1 MLNLELCWEEF
12 ENKIF
17 TLLSCLYI
25 FVFETLKMI
34 ESFRWVLFLR
44 WVMWPLGLIGFCSQS
59 RLKSDKEN
67 RLILQE
73 KYYTKCANNGI
84 CWHKGD
90 KYNVNQY
97 FVFRKDKLF
106 FADNYGSWPV
116 HVSGL
121 GNSHYRSCLF
131 FSEPVQNSEKKWLP

>member
-1 MLNLELCWEEF
+1 MLNLKLCWEEF

-25 FVFETLKMI
+25 LYLKLWRWSKAFVWYCFSGE
-34 ESFRWVLFLR
+34 W
-44 WVMWPLGLIGFCSQS
+44 LIGICSQS

-97 FVFRKDKLF
+97 FVFKKDKLF

>member
-1 MLNLELCWEEF
+1 MLRRIW
-12 ENKIF
+12 KQDIYS
-17 TLLSCLYI
+17 TWLSIY

-97 FVFRKDKLF
+97 FVFKKDKLF
-106 FADNYGSWPV
+106 FVDNYGSWPV

>member
-1 MLNLELCWEEF
+1 MLRRIW
-12 ENKIF
+12 KQDIYS
-17 TLLSCLYI
+17 TWLSIY

-90 KYNVNQY
+90 KYDVNQY
-97 FVFRKDKLF
+97 FVFKKDKLF

>member
-1 MLNLELCWEEF
+1 
-12 ENKIF
+12 
-17 TLLSCLYI
+17 
-25 FVFETLKMI
+25 
-34 ESFRWVLFLR
+34 
-44 WVMWPLGLIGFCSQS
+44 MWPLGLIRFCSQS

-97 FVFRKDKLF
+97 FVFKKDKLF
-106 FADNYGSWPV
+106 FADNYGS
-116 HVSGL
+116 
-121 GNSHYRSCLF
+121 
-131 FSEPVQNSEKKWLP
+131 